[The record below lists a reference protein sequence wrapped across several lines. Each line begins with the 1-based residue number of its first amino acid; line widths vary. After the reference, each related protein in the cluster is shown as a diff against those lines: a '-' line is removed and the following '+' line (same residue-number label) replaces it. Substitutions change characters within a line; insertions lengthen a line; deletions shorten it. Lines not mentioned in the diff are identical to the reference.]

1 MTEEERQDEIQKK
14 LDKKLSDTRLRV
26 LQIANTIIMK
36 PEDAPQKLCF
46 GGPPRGRRPS
56 LRSKSQEL
64 SADRRS
70 LAEASGYSGARRDPY
85 TVETLAIEL
94 RHLAYQTRFFQ
105 KAMEL
110 SADRRSLAK

>member
-14 LDKKLSDTRLRV
+14 LDKKLSDIRLRV

-36 PEDAPQKLCF
+36 PE
-46 GGPPRGRRPS
+46 G
-56 LRSKSQEL
+56 
-64 SADRRS
+64 
-70 LAEASGYSGARRDPY
+70 RDPY

-105 KAMEL
+105 KAKEL
-110 SADRRSLAK
+110 SADRRSLAKRVVRGVRLLAFHEVDRLFEVFGLDLVIGLRDEADRHC

>member
-1 MTEEERQDEIQKK
+1 MTVAAV
-14 LDKKLSDTRLRV
+14 LYGKKLSDIRLRV

-46 GGPPRGRRPS
+46 GGTPRGRRPS
-56 LRSKSQEL
+56 LRSKSQE
-64 SADRRS
+64 
-70 LAEASGYSGARRDPY
+70 GARDPY

-105 KAMEL
+105 KAKEG
-110 SADRRSLAK
+110 AFLAL

>member
-14 LDKKLSDTRLRV
+14 LDKKLSDIRLRV

-36 PEDAPQKLCF
+36 PEM
-46 GGPPRGRRPS
+46 R
-56 LRSKSQEL
+56 
-64 SADRRS
+64 RRS
-70 LAEASGYSGARRDPY
+70 SASEGHPEAAGRACEASRKRARRAPY

-105 KAMEL
+105 KAKEG
-110 SADRRSLAK
+110 AFLAL